1 MKQAMNEEN
10 HVLL

>member
-1 MKQAMNEEN
+1 MNEEN